1 MTPATTGVAA
11 VGTTSDVTLPAA
23 QPPAPSSSLSA
34 PAPPSWAD
42 VLASLDDGVV
52 VLDRDGVVL
61 DLTPAAEQTLG
72 LSPSHAIDH
81 AVSELLPAG
90 DPNAWLAELCHHTLR
105 DGAARRRSEGT
116 IHRGRVD
123 RPVQASCAPIQD
135 GDGAVRGAVLI
146 LHDLTLQRELEAQTR
161 RADRLAS
168 LGTVALGLAHE
179 IRNPLGGIK
188 GAAQLLRAS
197 LHDAEQRECTD
208 LIVREVERLDGLL
221 GQLRALSQPQALQ
234 RQPVNVHRILNEV
247 LALQR
252 KAAGW
257 GQVTLRTEFDPS
269 LPPVDGDRARLSQ
282 VFLNLV
288 KNALEAL
295 DGQGQ
300 LLIATQ
306 FQHGFHIRRSGG
318 RGRLLAV
325 LIEDTGPGVPP
336 ADQAELFAPF
346 FTTKGAGTGLGLAIC
361 HRIVTEH
368 GGTIAYEDRVGGGA
382 RFRVTLP
389 VSEHDDGTH

>member
-1 MTPATTGVAA
+1 MATTARTTWTPVA
-11 VGTTSDVTLPAA
+11 GTISDVSARPSHAV
-23 QPPAPSSSLSA
+23 PPAA
-34 PAPPSWAD
+34 PAPPTWGD

-52 VLDRDGVVL
+52 LLDRDGVVS

-72 LSPSHAIDH
+72 VSPSHAI
-81 AVSELLPAG
+81 ARPVRELLPA
-90 DPNAWLAELCHHTLR
+90 DEPNGWLAELCERTLR
-105 DGAARRRSEGT
+105 DGALRRRSEG
-116 IHRGRVD
+116 IIRRGRQEC
-123 RPVQASCAPIQD
+123 PVLASCAPIQD
-135 GDGAVRGAVLI
+135 DDGAVRGAVLI
-146 LHDLTLQRELEAQTR
+146 LHDLTLQRDLEAQTR
-161 RADRLAS
+161 RADRLSS

-197 LHDAEQRECTD
+197 LDDPEQRECTD

-221 GQLRALSQPQALQ
+221 SQLRALSQPQTLQ
-234 RQPVNVHRILNEV
+234 RHPVNVHRILNEV

-252 KAAGW
+252 NAPAW
-257 GQVTLRTEFDPS
+257 GQVQLRTEFDPS
-269 LPPVDGDRARLSQ
+269 LPPVDGDRARLTQ

-295 DGQGQ
+295 DGRGQ

-325 LIEDTGPGVPP
+325 LIDDTGPGVAP

-346 FTTKGAGTGLGLAIC
+346 FTTKGGGTGLGLAIC

-389 VSEHDDGTH
+389 VSEHDDGID